1 MLLNKR
7 EVRIGKILVELYF
20 SAGKKG
26 KKDFYSTKKKQQ
38 QQKKL
43 LYNETEKQF
52 AEISSWAAHLSDPY
66 CKIQTAKGKIRILL
80 FKADQFSHI
89 IYSVVPN

>member
-26 KKDFYSTKKKQQ
+26 KKRFLLYKKTTTTK
-38 QQKKL
+38 KKL

-52 AEISSWAAHLSDPY
+52 AEISS
-66 CKIQTAKGKIRILL
+66 
-80 FKADQFSHI
+80 
-89 IYSVVPN
+89 

>member
-20 SAGKKG
+20 SAGKKRQ
-26 KKDFYSTKKKQQ
+26 KRFLLYKKKQ

-52 AEISSWAAHLSDPY
+52 AEISS
-66 CKIQTAKGKIRILL
+66 
-80 FKADQFSHI
+80 
-89 IYSVVPN
+89 

>member
-52 AEISSWAAHLSDPY
+52 AEISS
-66 CKIQTAKGKIRILL
+66 
-80 FKADQFSHI
+80 
-89 IYSVVPN
+89 